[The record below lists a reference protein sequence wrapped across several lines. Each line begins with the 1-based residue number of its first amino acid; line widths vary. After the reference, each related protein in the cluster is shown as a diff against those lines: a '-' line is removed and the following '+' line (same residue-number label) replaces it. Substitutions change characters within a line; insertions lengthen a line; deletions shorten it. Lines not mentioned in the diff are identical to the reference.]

1 LKKRTKKLLSI
12 ARGCRTQLV
21 KVFWFFFSKKKFFFH
36 LSGKAGG
43 VTPRTLAAEADY
55 GV

>member
-1 LKKRTKKLLSI
+1 LTERQEGK
-12 ARGCRTQLV
+12 Q
-21 KVFWFFFSKKKFFFH
+21 FFFEKKKFFFH